1 MVQNI
6 LCYTCYTTQKM
17 CALLMQINPQALALN
32 KTEDY
37 QLTIGLL
44 VLSEV
49 NVNEW
54 DIFFFGENV

>member
-1 MVQNI
+1 
-6 LCYTCYTTQKM
+6 
-17 CALLMQINPQALALN
+17 MQINPQALALN